1 MLFQEQ
7 IIEKVK
13 IKSKEDKRIAASM
26 MYGSFTN
33 GEGDRYSDVEFYIFL
48 EEDEA
53 ESFVSRNWVSE
64 IYPIELMF
72 KNEYGTEVAIFENL
86 IRAEFHFLPLSQIN
100 IIKGFKFVGYFPN
113 SEAMHLYDS
122 TDKLKSLLDYIGG
135 TVVERN
141 TEENISMVIN
151 NYINTWLLGINVL
164 KRGELARSLDMLS
177 EIQKYTAQLIRIK
190 ENSTEHWVNQ
200 AKQLEEEIS
209 SDSYEIYTS
218 VTSVLEKS
226 ALEKA
231 YKNALNFL
239 EKCNDEQSNSE
250 VYTEVINKL
259 HVYSSKIQ

>member
-53 ESFVSRNWVSE
+53 ESFLSRNWVSE

-86 IRAEFHFLPLSQIN
+86 IRAEFHFLPVSQID
-100 IIKGFKFVGYFPN
+100 IIEAFKFVGYFPN
-113 SEAMHLYDS
+113 PEEMYLYDS
-122 TDKLKSLLDYIGG
+122 TDRLRSLLNYIGG
-135 TVVERN
+135 TVVARN
-141 TEENISMVIN
+141 TEENISTVIN

-177 EIQKYTAQLIRIK
+177 EVQKYTAQLIRIK

-200 AKQLEEEIS
+200 KKQLEEEIS
-209 SDSYEIYTS
+209 SDSYEIYAS
-218 VTSVLEKS
+218 VTSILEKN

-239 EKCNDEQSNSE
+239 GRFNDEQDNSE
-250 VYTEVINKL
+250 VYTEIINKL
-259 HVYSSKIQ
+259 YLYSSKI